1 MLVDNTEGIVKDQT
15 LWSDPIKTRKAKLP
29 MKIDIWPGQR
39 SGSMIVITSI
49 LSVSVF
55 LLLAGLLASV
65 FSALVESEDP
75 SAETKGMSE
84 TTQQSELRPQ
94 LSSE

>member
-1 MLVDNTEGIVKDQT
+1 MLTLNLKLLHHKSPRHQFSSPKSPPFPHLVRLYVVKKMT
-15 LWSDPIKTRKAKLP
+15 FHGFLAKLP
-29 MKIDIWPGQR
+29 MKIDIWPGRR

-65 FSALVESEDP
+65 FSALV
-75 SAETKGMSE
+75 
-84 TTQQSELRPQ
+84 
-94 LSSE
+94 